1 MAETYHSEMTR
12 WRIAVAAAGFVGIAA
27 GAFQPFYWRM
37 FAINRPAMRAN
48 LIELPFRQEPGLRR
62 FMNAVRSRTLDCDR
76 IAIMLPAPAWERGY
90 QYGFTRATYL
100 LAPRTTIPLMDAN
113 DVPLTPNVALA
124 DYVACWHAAPAI
136 PHFATIWRSDDG
148 VLLRRTR

>member
-1 MAETYHSEMTR
+1 MTR
-12 WRIAVAAAGFVGIAA
+12 WRIAVAAIGFVCIAA

-37 FAINRPAMRAN
+37 FMRPFLPD

-62 FMNAVRSRTLDCDR
+62 FMNAVRERTLDSDR
-76 IAIMLPAPAWERGY
+76 IAIVIPAPGWERGY

-100 LAPRTTIPLMDAN
+100 LAPRTTIPLMAAN
-113 DVPLTPNVALA
+113 DTPLPANVALA

-136 PHFATIWRSDDG
+136 PHFAMIWRSEDG